1 MTQGGL
7 LMSGG
12 PLAVNAGGV
21 VATAAV
27 HLLCFLGKYGCRFR
41 CGDED
46 VGFGGLVWSR
56 SVGTS

>member
-1 MTQGGL
+1 
-7 LMSGG
+7 MSGG